1 MGNEIFIIN
10 GLTEGQKAKHARI
23 AKGFRQIDVA
33 SLAKV
38 NIHEVT
44 ALEKDR
50 YIRKSRKSQILKVLG
65 LDEQPEVNH
74 VR

>member
-1 MGNEIFIIN
+1 MSNEIFVIN
-10 GLTEGQKAKHARI
+10 GLTEGERVRLARL
-23 AKGFRQIDVA
+23 AKGLRQLDIA
-33 SLAKV
+33 CMAKV
-38 NIHEVT
+38 SISEVT

-50 YIRKSRKSQILKVLG
+50 YIRKNRKSQILKVLG